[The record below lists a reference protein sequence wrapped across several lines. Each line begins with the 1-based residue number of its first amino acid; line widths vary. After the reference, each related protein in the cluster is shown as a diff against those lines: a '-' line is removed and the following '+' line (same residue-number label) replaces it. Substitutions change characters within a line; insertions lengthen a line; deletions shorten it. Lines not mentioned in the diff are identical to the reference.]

1 MTPTFSHEQRSIM
14 SEKLIQAT
22 KDFAYRY
29 KRYGIK
35 FSIAIGHTSD
45 EVDLPPLS
53 QHIRESDRFI
63 VLDHNT
69 CAIVLDCANDVCGIK
84 AANNLLTL
92 FQGTYFSATIFTSIV
107 TVSNYTTPELMF
119 KDLFYLL
126 NYAIEHNMNAILV
139 EHSCVIS

>member
-1 MTPTFSHEQRSIM
+1 MPPFSHEQRSIM
-14 SEKLIQAT
+14 GEKLIQAV
-22 KDFAYRY
+22 KDFTYRY

-45 EVDLPPLS
+45 EIDLTPLS
-53 QHIRESDRFI
+53 EHIRESDRFI

-69 CAIVLDCANDVCGIK
+69 CAIILDCADDDNGIK

-92 FQGTYFSATIFTSIV
+92 FQGSYFSSPLYAAIV
-107 TVSNYTTPELMF
+107 TVSNYEASELMIRE
-119 KDLFYLL
+119 LFYLL

-139 EHSCVIS
+139 EHSQVIR

>member
-1 MTPTFSHEQRSIM
+1 MIPPFSHEQRSIM
-14 SEKLIQAT
+14 GEKLIQAI
-22 KDFAYRY
+22 KDFTYRY

-45 EVDLPPLS
+45 DIDLSPLS
-53 QHIRESDRFI
+53 HHIRESDRFI

-69 CAIVLDCANDVCGIK
+69 CVIVLDCADDDCGIK

-92 FQGTYFSATIFTSIV
+92 FQGSYFSTPLYTAIV
-107 TVSNYTTPELMF
+107 TVSNYETSELMVRE
-119 KDLFYLL
+119 LFYLL

-139 EHSCVIS
+139 EHSQVIR